1 MLQEGKKVEIFSTLR
16 QTIEATTNENE
27 EQH

>member
-16 QTIEATTNENE
+16 QTIGATTNENE
-27 EQH
+27 GQY

>member
-16 QTIEATTNENE
+16 QTIEATRNENE
-27 EQH
+27 GQY